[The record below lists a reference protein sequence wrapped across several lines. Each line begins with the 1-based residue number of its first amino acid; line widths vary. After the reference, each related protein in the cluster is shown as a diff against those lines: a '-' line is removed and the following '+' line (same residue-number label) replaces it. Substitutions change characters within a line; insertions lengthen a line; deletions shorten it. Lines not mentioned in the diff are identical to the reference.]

1 MAKGVKR
8 NSSGGGRKTPATSAA
23 ALKDGSNTN
32 KKPKTA
38 KPKKSQAKSSLAES
52 TTEEKKTY
60 RAFDDDTKIMRASLL
75 RSVANE
81 YREAKAKGEQYGL
94 MPKLVARCNKNAA
107 MQLLCIDRDV
117 INNEVRRLE
126 REAKTKNKDDNGEK
140 TKAKSNQPTMR

>member
-1 MAKGVKR
+1 M
-8 NSSGGGRKTPATSAA
+8 
-23 ALKDGSNTN
+23 KDGSNTN